1 MGHKWLKKK
10 RVSLV
15 EKNVR
20 KTERFFDNHYK
31 FLIRIQKPYRNY
43 AYRNQGI
50 LSSEE
55 TGNAVIGC

>member
-10 RVSLV
+10 SVSLV

-31 FLIRIQKPYRNY
+31 WKKLLKERIYNTIQQQNLWNR
-43 AYRNQGI
+43 
-50 LSSEE
+50 
-55 TGNAVIGC
+55 